1 VATTRAERA
10 GGAGREA
17 AGAVDEPV
25 APPGGGRHEDEGPG
39 PPPALS
45 ARELGRWAWR
55 QLTSMRTA
63 LLLLLALALAAVPG
77 SLVPQQGV
85 DSLQVARFM
94 VAHPDLTPWF
104 ERLGMFSVY
113 SSPWF
118 AAIYLLLMVSLVGC
132 VVPRTAVYLRALRA
146 RPPRTPARLDRLP
159 AYVTYETDR
168 RAADVLSD
176 AERLLRRR
184 RFRVDRDGADGA
196 DGAAGGSDPTGAAGS
211 VRAEKG
217 YLRETGNLVFHVSL
231 LAVLAGVAVGALW
244 GYRGSVIVVEG
255 QGFSNTLTQYDE
267 FSAGPL
273 AGAGSLPPFTLALD
287 EMTAEFQTEG
297 EQAGQPK
304 LFEATGAVT
313 RAPGEAAED
322 FDIRVNH
329 PLTVDGTSV
338 FLLGSGYAPV
348 ITVHDGEGEVAFS
361 GPVPFLPADSS
372 YVSEGVVKAAD
383 AQPSQLGIEGLFL
396 PWAVTGSDGASRS
409 LFPEAANP
417 RLELFVYT
425 GDLGLE
431 DGLPQSVFALDKDG
445 LEPVPGD
452 DGETLRLSLSTG
464 DRARLPDGLGSVS
477 FDGVKEFARFQVAST
492 PLGWLPLGGLV
503 LAVAGLL
510 GSLFVRPRRTWVRAR
525 DVRGRT
531 VVEVAGLDRVSGGD
545 LATDLDDVV
554 ARLRG
559 EEEGPAA

>member
-1 VATTRAERA
+1 V
-10 GGAGREA
+10 
-17 AGAVDEPV
+17 
-25 APPGGGRHEDEGPG
+25 
-39 PPPALS
+39 
-45 ARELGRWAWR
+45 
-55 QLTSMRTA
+55 LT
-63 LLLLLALALAAVPG
+63 
-77 SLVPQQGV
+77 
-85 DSLQVARFM
+85 
-94 VAHPDLTPWF
+94 
-104 ERLGMFSVY
+104 
-113 SSPWF
+113 
-118 AAIYLLLMVSLVGC
+118 
-132 VVPRTAVYLRALRA
+132 
-146 RPPRTPARLDRLP
+146 
-159 AYVTYETDR
+159 
-168 RAADVLSD
+168 D

-196 DGAAGGSDPTGAAGS
+196 DGAADGS

-231 LAVLAGVAVGALW
+231 LAVLVGVAIGALW

-267 FSAGPL
+267 FTAGPL
-273 AGAGSLPPFTLALD
+273 AGAGSLPPFTLAL
-287 EMTAEFQTEG
+287 EQMTAEFQTEG

-322 FDIRVNH
+322 FDISVNH

-348 ITVHDGEGEVAFS
+348 VTVRDGQGEVAFS

-372 YVSEGVVKAAD
+372 YVSEGVIKAAD
-383 AQPSQLGIEGLFL
+383 ARPSQLGIEGLFL
-396 PWAVTGSDGASRS
+396 PWAVTGSDGISRS
-409 LFPEAANP
+409 LFPEPANP

-425 GDLGLE
+425 GDLGVD
-431 DGLPQSVFALDKDG
+431 DGLPQSVFALDKDD
-445 LEPVPGD
+445 LEPVEDD
-452 DGETLRLSLSTG
+452 DGETLRISLAAG
-464 DRARLPDGLGSVS
+464 DRVRLPDGLGSVS

-492 PLGWLPLGGLV
+492 PLSWLPLGGLV
-503 LAVAGLL
+503 LALAGLL
-510 GSLFVRPRRTWVRAR
+510 GSLFIRPRRTWVRAR

-554 ARLRG
+554 ARLRD
-559 EEEGPAA
+559 EEEGAPA